1 MKTLAW
7 LGGSATDWV
16 ITHSPVAALAVRLI
30 ARGSQPLSGGGQ
42 ASST

>member
-16 ITHSPVAALAVRLI
+16 IIHSPGAALTVRLR